1 MTALT
6 DRPTPEQD
14 RISVLCEVVRQLR
27 AALSESKS
35 ERDALRAECA
45 NWREI
50 AGNNAD
56 ERDSLRAANLKLAEQ
71 VKALREAASMSLS
84 VLLAVANGETD
95 DYPERCRAAA
105 TCARAALASTETEV
119 QP

>member
-1 MTALT
+1 MTAPT
-6 DRPTPEQD
+6 ERPTLVLGHRCAVCEAPAPEPSLHDEAMCYACAVSSLADAQADAD
-14 RISVLCEVVRQLR
+14 RWF
-27 AALSESKS
+27 A
-35 ERDALRAECA
+35 ERDALR
-45 NWREI
+45 
-50 AGNNAD
+50 
-56 ERDSLRAANLKLAEQ
+56 EQ
-71 VKALREAASMSLS
+71 VKTLREAASMSLS

>member
-1 MTALT
+1 MTAPT
-6 DRPTPEQD
+6 DRPTPGPW
-14 RISVLCEVVRQLR
+14 EVCDDGVNVYAPDTDTAITDAQHICAPDYDQACANARLI
-27 AALSESKS
+27 ASAPELLA
-35 ERDALRAECA
+35 ERDALR
-45 NWREI
+45 
-50 AGNNAD
+50 
-56 ERDSLRAANLKLAEQ
+56 EQ
-71 VKALREAASMSLS
+71 VKTLREAASMSLS

>member
-1 MTALT
+1 MTAPN
-6 DRPTPEQD
+6 DRPTRLPMH
-14 RISVLCEVVRQLR
+14 LR
-27 AALSESKS
+27 ANVTAEELLVLMSRLEGAES
-35 ERDALRAECA
+35 ERDALR
-45 NWREI
+45 
-50 AGNNAD
+50 
-56 ERDSLRAANLKLAEQ
+56 EQ
-71 VKALREAASMSLS
+71 VKTLREAASMSLS